1 MQDIK
6 DAKDAFDFE
15 PFAATSEYHKVNSEI
30 VHSWVDIILQ
40 RGISGLERILDIATG
55 TGIMTELFFEHLP
68 ESWTR
73 PVVKCLDQS
82 KDALNLV
89 QHRLARMVEKLHL
102 VHSSVEEMTLPP
114 GSIDVAVWGNGIHY
128 LSEEAQ
134 QRSIRRIKL
143 VLKPGGWFFFNTSFY
158 DGARPTETLPFYRAH
173 VKKAVEFLRA
183 RSIQRTQTESRPE
196 ASKFLS
202 KSYYEQLT
210 VEAGF
215 KLEAAGEF
223 TANLYGKA
231 WEHLS
236 SFHQYAAGAL
246 HGYPPEEAAIELKKA
261 VASVLEQYGQK
272 DEQGNPYIPRKW
284 LAISAR
290 A

>member
-1 MQDIK
+1 MQNTK

-15 PFAATSEYHKVNSEI
+15 PFAATNEYRKVNSEI
-30 VHSWVDIILQ
+30 VQSWVDIILQ
-40 RGISGLERILDIATG
+40 RGTGGFERILDIATG
-55 TGIMTELFFEHLP
+55 TGMMMELFLEHLP
-68 ESWTR
+68 EGWAL

-82 KDALNLV
+82 EGALNLV
-89 QHRLARMVEKLHL
+89 RHRLARVVERLHL

-128 LSEEAQ
+128 LTEEAQ
-134 QRSIRRIKL
+134 ERSIRQIKL
-143 VLKPGGWFFFNTSFY
+143 VLKPGGWLFFNTSFY
-158 DGARPTETLPFYRAH
+158 DGARPAETLPFYRAQ

-183 RSIQRTQTESRPE
+183 RSIQRAQAGQRPE

-210 VEAGF
+210 VKAGF

-223 TANLYGKA
+223 TANFYRRA
-231 WEHLS
+231 CEHLS

-246 HGYPPEEAAIELKKA
+246 HGYPPEEAAIELTKA
-261 VASVLEQYGQK
+261 VAPALEQYGQK
-272 DEQGNPYIPRKW
+272 DEQGDPYIPRRW